1 MLARCYQPSIIRRN
15 FEKLSQQNSETMS
28 TETSHGGRSDYQ
40 GIGEKITDP
49 AQIARLL
56 KRLME
61 SRALLAATI
70 PGVNAIYNSVIL
82 GVLPEEGYLL
92 LDELNPE
99 DGHKHVINAA
109 KFHCFTR
116 HRGVEI
122 HFASHVLEVGQEAQG
137 AFYRVAFPE
146 TVDYKQRRQSYRV
159 RIWLSQNVSV
169 TIENDEAQ
177 RLTGRV
183 YDISAGGLGA
193 YVDRNT
199 RFSVGQV
206 LPSCT
211 IQLPDNKQI
220 SSAIEIRYAKLDE
233 QTGELRIGARFLNLS
248 RTERNTIGK
257 FIAALEREM
266 LRKRPRD

>member
-1 MLARCYQPSIIRRN
+1 
-15 FEKLSQQNSETMS
+15 MS

-40 GIGEKITDP
+40 SAGEKITDP

-56 KRLME
+56 ERIME
-61 SRALLAATI
+61 SRSLLAVTI
-70 PGVNAIYNSVIL
+70 PGVNAIYNSAIL
-82 GVLPEEGYLL
+82 GVLSEDRCLL

-99 DGHKHVINAA
+99 DGHKHVINAT
-109 KFHCFTR
+109 KFHSFTR

-122 HFASHVLEVGQEAQG
+122 HFASRVLEVGQEAQG

-146 TVDYKQRRQSYRV
+146 TVDYKQRRESYRV
-159 RIWLSQNVSV
+159 RIGLSQNISV
-169 TIENDEAQ
+169 TIENGEAKP
-177 RLTGRV
+177 LTGRV

-199 RFSVGQV
+199 RLSVGQV

-211 IQLPDNKQI
+211 VQLPGNKQI

-233 QTGELRIGARFLNLS
+233 QTGDLRIGARFLNLS
-248 RTERNTIGK
+248 RTERNTIEK